1 MNAMA
6 GELEKKQS
14 WIDSTREYFT
24 DIRSEMR
31 RVTWPNRKQVE
42 STTLVVVLSVFAFAL
57 YFEVVD
63 KIINE
68 TVQRAYDY
76 LVK

>member
-6 GELEKKQS
+6 GELEKKPS
-14 WIDSTREYFT
+14 WVESTREYFT
-24 DIRSEMR
+24 DIRAEMK

-42 STTLVVVLSVFAFAL
+42 STTLVVILSVFAFAA

-63 KIINE
+63 KVINE

>member
-6 GELEKKQS
+6 GELEKKTS

-42 STTLVVVLSVFAFAL
+42 STTLIVILSSL
-57 YFEVVD
+57 LRRTLRSWI
-63 KIINE
+63 KW
-68 TVQRAYDY
+68 
-76 LVK
+76 